1 MSPAHQQRLSAAVL
15 DTDVAIGILGSRPIF
30 SLPNPGIGDVLAMAM
45 SRDFGIMKN
54 AKNYRILQYICPKN
68 TFSPILGAVPSSKAE
83 SERIRTNT
91 NYVIM
96 AGIVLRAQ
104 SRD

>member
-1 MSPAHQQRLSAAVL
+1 MPEFY
-15 DTDVAIGILGSRPIF
+15 GIFAQKYLFPKSWG
-30 SLPNPGIGDVLAMAM
+30 GIP
-45 SRDFGIMKN
+45 DF
-54 AKNYRILQYICPKN
+54 
-68 TFSPILGAVPSSKAE
+68 KAE

-104 SRD
+104 SC